1 MGILV
6 YRDQTTA
13 STAAATLIAA
23 QVIEKP
29 DSAIGF
35 AAGKAMESIYA
46 RLVGMTGSGL
56 LDWSD
61 ILAFNPCE
69 FLDGSASDT
78 FSVSAF
84 LTKKLYAKVNLSR
97 KHIYVPCSAD
107 MDADAVCAQY
117 EDSILNVGGLDL
129 QPLTIGVDG
138 SLIGNSGGQSFNP
151 MTHRAH
157 VTQEIWNEL
166 ENDVLPDI
174 DAPKELIS
182 IGTGTIMQAKKIIVT
197 VFGAEKASAVE
208 RMIDGPITPAMPASV
223 LQMHQNVVF
232 ILDEAAAAK
241 L

>member
-29 DSAIGF
+29 DSVIGF
-35 AAGKAMESIYA
+35 AAGRAMESIYA

-61 ILAFNPCE
+61 IRAFNPCE
-69 FLDGSASDT
+69 FLGASASDV

-84 LTKKLYAKVNLSR
+84 LTNKLYAKANFSR
-97 KHIYVPCSAD
+97 KHLYMPNSSEADSDSA
-107 MDADAVCAQY
+107 CAQY
-117 EDSILNVGGLDL
+117 EDDILNVGGLDL
-129 QPLTIGVDG
+129 QLLTIGVDG
-138 SLIGNSGGQSFNP
+138 SMVGNGGGQSFAQ
-151 MTHRAH
+151 MTHRAR

-166 ENDVLPDI
+166 ENDVLPDTV
-174 DAPKELIS
+174 APKELIS
-182 IGTGTIMQAKKIIVT
+182 IGTGTIMLAKKVIVT
-197 VFGAEKASAVE
+197 VFGAEKANAVE
-208 RMIDGPITPAMPASV
+208 RMLNGPVTPAMPASV
-223 LQMHQNVVF
+223 LQLHQNVVF